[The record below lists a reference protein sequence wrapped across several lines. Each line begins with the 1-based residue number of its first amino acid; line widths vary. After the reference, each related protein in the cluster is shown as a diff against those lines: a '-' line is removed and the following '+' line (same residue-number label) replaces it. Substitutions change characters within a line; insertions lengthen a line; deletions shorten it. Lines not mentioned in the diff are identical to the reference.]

1 MKQESVGGTVIN
13 KWWRKHGKGISLGD
27 QKTDTCDTCA
37 SIRNTIKSYQ
47 INMVLAQVQEKF
59 LQFLKSMINETFAER
74 LPKCCQR
81 IGERSANIRQ
91 RFADLLT
98 NTIYHCVH
106 WSIDIQRNGN
116 FEEMTKLQGLI
127 DFQNG
132 ELDQHR
138 QQVTLSI
145 II

>member
-47 INMVLAQVQEKF
+47 INMVLAQVREKF
-59 LQFLKSMINETFAER
+59 LQFLKLMINETFAER
-74 LPKCCQR
+74 SPKYRRR
-81 IGERSANIRQ
+81 IGERLANIWR

-98 NTIYHCVH
+98 STIYHCVH
-106 WSIDIQRNGN
+106 WSIDIQHNGN